1 MPITV
6 GDVLKMECLE
16 PARVV
21 AGEKGLGREV
31 RWITVGEEPDLPDWV
46 FGGELI
52 CSTLFA
58 VAPDRCGEYVKRLS
72 DGGVAGMLIKPE
84 RFHGTIPK
92 SVLKTADRESLPVA
106 EVPSHVLWSRVLE
119 SFYRHLLVEQTERIR
134 VETEMRLRGGFFD
147 ELVSEQLSGEEVSR
161 RAALLGCDLSN
172 GGAVLSFAA
181 PEFGHTVRKRKL
193 GELQVQHLKTLLYES
208 VDNAVREVHS
218 NHVCIPRPD
227 RVLLLLGAPVDG
239 REDLARH
246 VLARCR
252 ERIKNLPVHAGLGE
266 PRENPGQI
274 VRSYQEAES
283 ALRVGQSLRRTADS
297 PEDRIH
303 AFSALGVQRLLFALH
318 QESPKTLRDF
328 EDSVIGVVKA
338 YDEEHDTELIET
350 LKTYMECDGDIN
362 EVAGVLHVHK
372 HTVRY
377 RLRRVTELTG
387 LDVTR
392 FRDAAQLY
400 LAVQAAE
407 LL

>member
-21 AGEKGLGREV
+21 AGEEGLDREV

-58 VAPDRCGEYVKRLS
+58 VAPDQCGEYVKRLS
-72 DGGVAGMLIKPE
+72 YGGVAGMLIKPE

-92 SVLKTADRESLPVA
+92 SVLEVADRESLPVA
-106 EVPSHVLWSRVLE
+106 EVPANVLWSRVLE

-147 ELVSEQLSGEEVSR
+147 ELVSERLSGEEVSR

-172 GGAVLSFAA
+172 GGTVLSFAV
-181 PEFGHTVRKRKL
+181 PEFESTVRKRRL

-208 VDNAVREVHS
+208 IDNAVREIHS
-218 NHVCIPRPD
+218 NYLCIPRSD
-227 RVLLLLGAPVDG
+227 RVLLLLGAPVNG

-246 VLARCR
+246 ILARCR
-252 ERIKNLPVHAGLGE
+252 ERIKNLAVHAGLGE
-266 PRENPGQI
+266 PRESPGQI

-283 ALRVGQSLRRTADS
+283 ALRVGQSLRTADS

-303 AFSALGVQRLLFALH
+303 AFSALGVQQLLFALH
-318 QESPKTLRDF
+318 RESPETLRDF
-328 EDSVIGVVKA
+328 EDGVIGAVKA
-338 YDEEHDTELIET
+338 YDREHGTALVET
-350 LKTYMECDGDIN
+350 LKTYMECDGNIN
-362 EVAGVLHVHK
+362 KVAGVLHVHK

-377 RLRRVTELTG
+377 RLRRITELTG

-400 LAVQAAE
+400 LAIQADG
-407 LL
+407 LS